1 MAKKNEVSGVTAK
14 RKRPVVIPVE
24 DDPENQFISKADF
37 LKKRAAQKAANAAG
51 EEAKQRVLAE
61 AGVGKAAPKEQKPTP
76 GQEKLQKLRK
86 ALAAAE
92 ASLAKSPTSK
102 SWIKKVQALSE
113 ELEVAE
119 SETD

>member
-14 RKRPVVIPVE
+14 RKRPIIIPVE
-24 DDPENQFISKADF
+24 DDPENQWISKSDF
-37 LKKRAAQKAANAAG
+37 LKKRAAQKKANQAG

-61 AGVGKAAPKEQKPTP
+61 AGVGKAATKEAKPTQ
-76 GQEKLQKLRK
+76 GEENLAKLRK

-92 ASLAKSPTSK
+92 ASLAKNPTSK
-102 SWIKKVQALSE
+102 SWAAKVKALSE

-119 SETD
+119 SEE